1 MSSRIA
7 SSKVQT
13 TPVGV
18 GAAAAAAVV
27 VGVVVSTVYL
37 CESSALGD
45 VQSCEKRFFSL
56 SFPVVAIVVAD
67 DVTIV
72 ASTYHYVIVKTF
84 NSAILI
90 QKRPYYYSSTG
101 E

>member
-13 TPVGV
+13 TPVVVGV
-18 GAAAAAAVV
+18 VAAAVA

-45 VQSCEKRFFSL
+45 VQSCENRFFSL

-67 DVTIV
+67 DVTVV

-90 QKRPYYYSSTG
+90 Q
-101 E
+101 